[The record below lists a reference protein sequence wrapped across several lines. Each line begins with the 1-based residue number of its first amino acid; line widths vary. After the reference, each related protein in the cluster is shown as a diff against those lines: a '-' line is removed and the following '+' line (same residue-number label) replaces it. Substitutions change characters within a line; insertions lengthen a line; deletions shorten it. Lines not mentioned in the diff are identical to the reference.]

1 VTWRE
6 PEAPSQPS
14 SQKILFFVHHSGN
27 SRLVLRP
34 SPKPVDGVDSP
45 EARCRVT
52 TRPNLLPGFIL
63 LGLMTLTAFGGL
75 IYGWWRWKPEY
86 FKQLP
91 LWRRVLSSV
100 GLLAVSLQ
108 ALLFLLSW
116 TKIGRDPVLIGHLG
130 QMGRPNFFGSRPLR
144 LGRKRGI
151 SLVPACRIRP
161 AVRSLLLNL
170 TYPLKTASSAR
181 VHVKS

>member
-1 VTWRE
+1 M
-6 PEAPSQPS
+6 
-14 SQKILFFVHHSGN
+14 
-27 SRLVLRP
+27 
-34 SPKPVDGVDSP
+34 
-45 EARCRVT
+45 T
-52 TRPNLLPGFIL
+52 TCPNLLPGFIL

-116 TKIGRDPVLIGHLG
+116 TQIGRDPVLIGHWARWVDPTFLVAVLCVSAG
-130 QMGRPNFFGSRPLR
+130 KGAFRWCLLSASVLLFVVCFL
-144 LGRKRGI
+144 I
-151 SLVPACRIRP
+151 SLSP
-161 AVRSLLLNL
+161 
-170 TYPLKTASSAR
+170 
-181 VHVKS
+181 